1 MAVSIIIT
9 CDETKETL
17 DLTKQYG
24 VVSLKQ
30 AYFMLKNWEIPWREV
45 QKVMNNFLHFKT
57 DDD

>member
-1 MAVSIIIT
+1 MALSIIIT

-17 DLTKQYG
+17 DLTKHYG

-30 AYFMLKNWEIPWREV
+30 AYFMLKNWEIPWREI
-45 QKVMNNFLHFKT
+45 QKVMNKFLHFKS